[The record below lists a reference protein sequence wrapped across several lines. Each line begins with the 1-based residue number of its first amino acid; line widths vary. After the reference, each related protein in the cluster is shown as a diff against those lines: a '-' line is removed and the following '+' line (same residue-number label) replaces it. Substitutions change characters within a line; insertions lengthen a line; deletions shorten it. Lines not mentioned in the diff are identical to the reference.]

1 MFVKKNFFSVKIER
15 FFMSRHSALE
25 KFGRSGNPAL
35 NAATFSDAARQ
46 APMDAGNRATM
57 SLEGTVNKT
66 GILLLLVVL
75 SGAWTWNLFFES
87 GNSATVMPMML
98 VGGIGGFIF
107 ALVTIFKK
115 HWSGITAPIY
125 AVLQGLFLGGISA
138 IYESQFD
145 GIVVQA
151 VGLTLGTLSSLLVL
165 YKTGIVKPT
174 ENFRLMVTSATMG
187 IGLLYL
193 VSMIMNMFGSSIGF
207 IHSNGLFGIGFS
219 LFVVA
224 IAALNLVLD
233 FDFIEQGS
241 EQGAPKYM
249 EWFGAFSLMVTLI
262 WLYLEML
269 RLLAKM
275 RSR

>member
-1 MFVKKNFFSVKIER
+1 
-15 FFMSRHSALE
+15 MSRHSALE

-138 IYESQFD
+138 FYESQFD

>member
-1 MFVKKNFFSVKIER
+1 M
-15 FFMSRHSALE
+15 
-25 KFGRSGNPAL
+25 FGRSGNPAL
-35 NAATFSDAARQ
+35 RNAIFKNEGAAADQ
-46 APMDAGNRATM
+46 VMT
-57 SLEGTVNKT
+57 LQGTVNKT
-66 GILLLLVVL
+66 GILLVLVVI
-75 SGAWTWNLFFES
+75 GATYTWNLFFQT
-87 GNSATVMPMML
+87 GDAAAVMPIA
-98 VGGIGGFIF
+98 IGGAIGGLIF

-115 HWSGITAPIY
+115 TWAGVTAPAY

-138 IYESQFD
+138 IFEAQFP
-145 GIVVQA
+145 GIVIQA
-151 VGLTLGTLSSLLVL
+151 TGLTLGTLASLLLL
-165 YKTGIVKPT
+165 YKLGIIKPT
-174 ENFRLMVTSATMG
+174 ENFRLMIVSATMG

-193 VSMIMNMFGSSIGF
+193 VSFVMNMFGSTGIGF
-207 IHSNGLFGIGFS
+207 IHSNGLMGIGFS

-249 EWFGAFSLMVTLI
+249 EWFGAFALMVTLI

-269 RLLAKM
+269 RLLAKL